1 MKKICIIGNN
11 LISLYNALKYNETN
25 IEIHIYEKKKKIE
38 YINTNDNYIFSLLN
52 DNHKSYINL
61 LKKFNIKYDKIN
73 LEYNEKLYN
82 IINNVIEKSKLI
94 PNNISNSYSFIELC
108 KNFLSNNDFE
118 YINNIANNNNIL
130 NYINGNDFINVIN
143 FDLNKKIKF
152 YYVKEIDINE
162 LINKILLELKKNIN
176 IKFFFNNKINKVN
189 YINNNINNNDNYFI
203 INDYNNFNYK
213 YNYIISTISKK
224 NLIEL
229 NIWNQNQIRHLNS
242 VVNINM
248 YNVKELIDIL
258 IKLDNS
264 TIINNYEYDTKEL
277 LLNKLQFIYP
287 QLKNKNKK
295 ISIWKTYENIIDN
308 IHGKIMFREKIKFL
322 YNNKFYLCNLGYSNS
337 NIFINYVLDNI
348 DKTNFIKKK
357 K

>member
-25 IEIHIYEKKKKIE
+25 IEIHIYEKKKEIE

-61 LKKFNIKYDKIN
+61 LKKFNIKYYKIN
-73 LEYNEKLYN
+73 LKYNEKLYN

-130 NYINGNDFINVIN
+130 NYINGNDFASIINY
-143 FDLNKKIKF
+143 DLNKKINY
-152 YYVKEIDINE
+152 YYVKEIDINK
-162 LINKILLELKKNIN
+162 LINKILLELKKNKN
-176 IKFFFNNKINKVN
+176 ISFFYNYKIKKI
-189 YINNNINNNDNYFI
+189 YYNNDNNFI
-203 INDYNNFNYK
+203 INDNTNYK

-229 NIWNQNQIRHLNS
+229 NIWNQNQIRNLNS
-242 VVNINM
+242 VLNINM
-248 YNVKELIDIL
+248 YNLKELIDIL

-264 TIINNYEYDTKEL
+264 TIINNYEYNTKEL
-277 LLNKLQFIYP
+277 LLNNLQFIYP

-295 ISIWKTYENIIDN
+295 ISIWKTYENMIDNNN

-337 NIFINYVLDNI
+337 NIFINYVLDNV

>member
-25 IEIHIYEKKKKIE
+25 IEIHIYEKKKQIE
-38 YINTNDNYIFSLLN
+38 YINTNDNYVYSLLN

-61 LKKFNIKYDKIN
+61 LKKFNIKYDKID

-82 IINNVIEKSKLI
+82 IIYNVIEKSKLI
-94 PNNISNSYSFIELC
+94 PSNISNSYSFIELC

-130 NYINGNDFINVIN
+130 NYINGNDFISIIN
-143 FDLNKKIKF
+143 FDLNKKTKY

-162 LINKILLELKKNIN
+162 LINKILLELKKNKN
-176 IKFFFNNKINKVN
+176 IRFFYNNKIKKIN
-189 YINNNINNNDNYFI
+189 YYNDNYFI
-203 INDYNNFNYK
+203 INDNINHKYNN
-213 YNYIISTISKK
+213 IISTISKK

-229 NIWNQNQIRHLNS
+229 NIWNQNQIRNLNS
-242 VVNINM
+242 VLNINM
-248 YNVKELIDIL
+248 YNLKELIDIL

-264 TIINNYEYDTKEL
+264 TIINNYEYNTKEL
-277 LLNKLQFIYP
+277 LLNNLQFIYP
-287 QLKNKNKK
+287 QLKNKNNK
-295 ISIWKTYENIIDN
+295 ISIWKTYENMIEN
-308 IHGKIMFREKIKFL
+308 NTIHGKTMFREKIKFL

-337 NIFINYVLDNI
+337 NLFINYVLDNI
-348 DKTNFIKKK
+348 DKTIFIKKK

>member
-11 LISLYNALKYNETN
+11 LISLYNALKYNESN
-25 IEIHIYEKKKKIE
+25 IEIHIYEKKQTIE
-38 YINTNDNYIFSLLN
+38 YIITNDNYIFSLFN

-61 LKKFNIKYDKIN
+61 LKKFNIPYDKID
-73 LEYNEKLYN
+73 LKYNEKLYN
-82 IINNVIEKSKLI
+82 IINIVIEKNKLI

-130 NYINGNDFINVIN
+130 NYINGNDFINIIN
-143 FDLNKKIKF
+143 YDLVKKIN
-152 YYVKEIDINE
+152 YYYIKEKQINE
-162 LINKILLELKKNIN
+162 LINKILSELEK
-176 IKFFFNNKINKVN
+176 NNKIKIFYNYKINKI
-189 YINNNINNNDNYFI
+189 YYNNSDNYFV
-203 INDYNNFNYK
+203 INDNNNYK

-229 NIWNQNQIRHLNS
+229 NIWNHNQIRQLNS
-242 VVNINM
+242 VLTVNM

-258 IKLDNS
+258 INLDNS
-264 TIINNYEYDTKEL
+264 IILNDYDYNTKEL
-277 LLNKLQFIYP
+277 LLNNLQVICP
-287 QLKNKNKK
+287 QIKNKNKK
-295 ISIWKTYENIIDN
+295 IFIWKTNENMIDN
-308 IHGKIMFREKIKFL
+308 NSIHGKIMFREKIKFL
-322 YNNKFYLCNLGYSNS
+322 YNNKFYLCNLGYSNT

>member
-11 LISLYNALKYNETN
+11 LISLYNALKYNENN
-25 IEIHIYEKKKKIE
+25 IEIHIYEKKKKFQ
-38 YINTNDNYIFSLLN
+38 YIITNDNYVFSLFN

-61 LKKFNIKYDKIN
+61 LKKFNIKYDKID
-73 LEYNEKLYN
+73 LKYNDKLYN
-82 IINNVIEKSKLI
+82 IINIVIEKNKLI
-94 PNNISNSYSFIELC
+94 PKNISNSYSFIELC

-130 NYINGNDFINVIN
+130 NYINGNDFINIIN
-143 FDLNKKIKF
+143 YDLVKKIN
-152 YYVKEIDINE
+152 YYYINELQINE
-162 LINKILLELKKNIN
+162 LIDKILLELEKNN
-176 IKFFFNNKINKVN
+176 KIKFFYNCKINKI
-189 YINNNINNNDNYFI
+189 YYNNSDNYFV
-203 INDYNNFNYK
+203 INDNNNCK

-229 NIWNQNQIRHLNS
+229 NIWNNNQIRQLNS
-242 VVNINM
+242 VLSVNM

-258 IKLDNS
+258 ISLDNS
-264 TIINNYEYDTKEL
+264 IIFNNYDYNTKEL
-277 LLNKLQFIYP
+277 LLNNLQVICP

-295 ISIWKTYENIIDN
+295 MFIWRTNENIIDNNN

-322 YNNKFYLCNLGYSNS
+322 YNSKFYLCNLGYSNT
-337 NIFINYVLDNI
+337 NIFINYVFDNI
-348 DKTNFIKKK
+348 DKTNFVKKK

>member
-11 LISLYNALKYNETN
+11 LISLYNALKYNESN
-25 IEIHIYEKKKKIE
+25 IEIHIYEKKNNIE
-38 YINTNDNYIFSLLN
+38 YIITNDNYIFSLFN

-61 LKKFNIKYDKIN
+61 LKKFNIKYDKID
-73 LEYNEKLYN
+73 LKYNEKLYN
-82 IINNVIEKSKLI
+82 IINIVIEKNKLI

-118 YINNIANNNNIL
+118 YINNIANYNNIL
-130 NYINGNDFINVIN
+130 NYINGTDFINIIN
-143 FDLNKKIKF
+143 YDLAKKINY
-152 YYVKEIDINE
+152 YYVNELEINK
-162 LINKILLELKKNIN
+162 LINKILFELKKNNNIN
-176 IKFFFNNKINKVN
+176 IFYNTKINKIYYN
-189 YINNNINNNDNYFI
+189 HCDNYFI
-203 INDYNNFNYK
+203 INNNR
-213 YNYIISTISKK
+213 YNYVISTISKK

-229 NIWNQNQIRHLNS
+229 NIWNNNQIKQLNS
-242 VVNINM
+242 VLNVNM

-258 IKLDNS
+258 INLDNS
-264 TIINNYEYDTKEL
+264 IILNNYDYNIKEL
-277 LLNKLQFIYP
+277 LLNNLQIICP

-295 ISIWKTYENIIDN
+295 MSIWKTNENIIDNNN

-322 YNNKFYLCNLGYSNS
+322 YNKKFYLCNLGYSNN
-337 NIFINYVLDNI
+337 NIFINNVLDNI